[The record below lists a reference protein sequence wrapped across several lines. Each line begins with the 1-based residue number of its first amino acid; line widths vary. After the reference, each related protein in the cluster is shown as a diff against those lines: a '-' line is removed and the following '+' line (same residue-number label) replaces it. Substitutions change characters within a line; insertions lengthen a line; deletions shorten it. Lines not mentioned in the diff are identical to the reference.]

1 MVQTALAKEDAALES
16 LQKALHFDPP
26 HRDARKRL
34 AGLLRDLGRSQEAVQ
49 VFEQVLADRPAAE
62 TYADFGSLL
71 LTLGQVKE
79 AAAAY
84 RMAIGLKPDFAAAHF
99 NLAQSLE
106 ELHDAASARQ
116 HFFQAAQLQP
126 DRPLWRLR
134 GLTCG
139 PAVFENAQE
148 IEEHSESF
156 ENAIHYAPRHGYG
169 TGPVPASLDD
179 IVQVGLF
186 PGFALSYHGRNQ
198 RRLKEQF
205 AAFYEPYFRDQTPPT
220 GSGNRSRPRIGF
232 HVSRRH
238 EHIFLACMRGI
249 IERIRAE
256 RFEIVILAPRAVA
269 ASLGGRG
276 LTFVPL
282 GDSLPGAIRQIRAAA
297 CDLIY
302 YWEVGSD
309 PLNYFLPFA
318 RLCPSNALAGPRRSP
333 PVFPQSIISSPA
345 N

>member
-1 MVQTALAKEDAALES
+1 MNPRVQKSSIDAAIRVHREGRLRDAQQLYRRILQREPNHAGALHLYGVIRQQRGRHEEALELIGRAIELKPKVAVYHNNYGAALFSLERFEEAEATFHARWPSARATPMPSRIWGWSRRRIAKEDAALES

-49 VFEQVLADRPAAE
+49 VFEQALADRPAAE

-106 ELHDAASARQ
+106 ELHDAASTRQ

-186 PGFALSYHGRNQ
+186 PGFLVVIPRP
-198 RRLKEQF
+198 
-205 AAFYEPYFRDQTPPT
+205 EP
-220 GSGNRSRPRIGF
+220 
-232 HVSRRH
+232 
-238 EHIFLACMRGI
+238 
-249 IERIRAE
+249 
-256 RFEIVILAPRAVA
+256 
-269 ASLGGRG
+269 
-276 LTFVPL
+276 
-282 GDSLPGAIRQIRAAA
+282 AAA
-297 CDLIY
+297 QGT
-302 YWEVGSD
+302 V
-309 PLNYFLPFA
+309 
-318 RLCPSNALAGPRRSP
+318 RR
-333 PVFPQSIISSPA
+333 V
-345 N
+345 